1 MYHKLG
7 KIPPKRHTQFRKD
20 DGTLFYEELFGNEG
34 FSSDSSLLY
43 HVHPPTQ
50 VKEVK
55 EAFDVKPV
63 LAVGDNIKSRKLKAN
78 TVPSSKFYNEGKTP
92 LLFNNDVTIGIA
104 NPSEVNTDLFHK
116 NSSFDELVFI
126 HHGEGVLKT
135 FLGEIDFVS
144 GDYIVIPKGVIYQFH
159 FSTKKNKILYLESN
173 SSIAFPK
180 RYLSKKGQFLE
191 GAPICERDIKLPKN
205 LKYYDKKGTF
215 KIRINKGYKI
225 HEVAY
230 ASHPF
235 DVIGWDGYCYPFAIS
250 IHNFEPITGMIH
262 QPPPVHQIFQG
273 NNFVVCS
280 FCPRLFDYHPLAIP
294 APYNHSNIDSDE
306 VLYYVEGNFM
316 SRDNIEC
323 GDITLHPAGIPHG
336 PHPGTIEKSI
346 GKSKTEELAVMVDTF
361 KPLQLTQQA
370 LNIEDENYFK
380 SWLI

>member
-20 DGTLFYEELFGNEG
+20 DGSLFYEELFGNEG

-173 SSIAFPK
+173 SSIVFPK

>member
-20 DGTLFYEELFGNEG
+20 DGSLFYEELFGNEG
-34 FSSDSSLLY
+34 FSCDSSLLY

-104 NPSEVNTDLFHK
+104 NPSEANPDLFHK

-191 GAPICERDIKLPKN
+191 GAPICERDIKLPNN

>member
-7 KIPPKRHTQFRKD
+7 KIPPKRHIQFRKE
-20 DGTLFYEELFGNEG
+20 DGSLFYEELFGTEG

-43 HVHPPTQ
+43 HLHPPTQ
-50 VKEVK
+50 VK
-55 EAFDVKPV
+55 DVKDLADVAPV
-63 LAVGDNIKSRKLKAN
+63 AGVTHNIKSRKLKAN
-78 TVPSSKFYNEGKTP
+78 TFPSSNFYNESKIP
-92 LLFNNDVTIGIA
+92 LLFNNDVTIGVA
-104 NPSEVNTDLFHK
+104 CPSEINNSIFYK

-126 HHGEGVLKT
+126 HHGKGVLKT
-135 FLGEIDFVS
+135 FLGEINFGS
-144 GDYIVIPKGVIYQFH
+144 GDYIIIPKGVIYQFC
-159 FSTKKNKILYLESN
+159 FTSKKNKVLYLESN
-173 SSIAFPK
+173 SSINFPK

-191 GAPICERDIKLPKN
+191 GAPICERDIRLPKN
-205 LKYYDKKGTF
+205 LKWYDEKGTF
-215 KIRINKGYKI
+215 KIRINKGYKV
-225 HEVAY
+225 HEVTY

-235 DVIGWDGYCYPFAIS
+235 DVVGWDGYCYPFALS
-250 IHNFEPITGMIH
+250 IHSFEPITGMIH

-273 NNFVVCS
+273 HNFVVCS

-346 GKSKTEELAVMVDTF
+346 GEVKTEELAVMVDTF

-370 LNIEDENYFK
+370 LAIEDAHYFK
-380 SWLI
+380 SWLT

>member
-20 DGTLFYEELFGNEG
+20 DGSLFYEELFGNEG

-191 GAPICERDIKLPKN
+191 GAPICERDIKLPNN